1 MPGAGGVLIQGTLL
15 RLRRDSTKKLCTIR
29 VQVQAAASDHRI
41 TGRVKSLNA
50 CIRGSDEGSPT
61 EEKRK
66 GNRGSFPVYIGV
78 SQLGRYQT
86 CVCVQCIMK
95 ESDIKI

>member
-1 MPGAGGVLIQGTLL
+1 VAHTGSGGVLIQGTLR
-15 RLRRDSTKKLCTIR
+15 RLRRDSTKKLCT
-29 VQVQAAASDHRI
+29 QAAASDHRI

-50 CIRGSDEGSPT
+50 CIRGSDEGSHT

-86 CVCVQCIMK
+86 YVCVQCIMK
-95 ESDIKI
+95 ELNIKI